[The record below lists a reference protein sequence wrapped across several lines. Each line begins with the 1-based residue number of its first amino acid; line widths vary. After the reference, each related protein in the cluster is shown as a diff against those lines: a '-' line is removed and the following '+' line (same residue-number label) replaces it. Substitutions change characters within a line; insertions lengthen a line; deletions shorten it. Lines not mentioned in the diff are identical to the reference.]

1 MMYTGYALMMRTT
14 LSIDDQL
21 LAQAKADALR
31 SGRTLGQVV
40 EDALRLAL
48 ASRPTVKRR
57 PVSLPTHDGVL
68 RDGID
73 LDDSAALLEIME
85 VSDPAV

>member
-1 MMYTGYALMMRTT
+1 MMRTT
-14 LSIDDQL
+14 VTIDDQL
-21 LAQAKADALR
+21 LAQAKAAALR

-48 ASRPTVKRR
+48 AIRPNTKRR
-57 PVSLPTHDGVL
+57 TVSLPTHDGVL
-68 RDGID
+68 RDGVD

-85 VSDPAV
+85 ASDPAM